1 MPQRKRE
8 AVING
13 QGKSHMGFPGRKTQ
27 RPLNLM
33 DCLWN
38 TLGLQVPVL
47 VPMAAQKS
55 VSDEKEDGF
64 QLLTE
69 TNKIPSVSAMVE
81 STQYSF
87 SVSPEDM
94 GHVCH
99 SPLLWTT
106 IKSSHHSNVLRCS
119 NKLTTRLQDKWS
131 SKVNLSLDVCSV
143 HLTLGLPCL
152 TAIPR
157 AVLSLPCCN
166 YSSVCTNHLFQQ
178 NRLESDN
185 TNTSSPETAQPLCSS
200 WMPLGVAHP
209 PV

>member
-1 MPQRKRE
+1 
-8 AVING
+8 
-13 QGKSHMGFPGRKTQ
+13 MGFPGRKTQ

-99 SPLLWTT
+99 SPLL
-106 IKSSHHSNVLRCS
+106 
-119 NKLTTRLQDKWS
+119 
-131 SKVNLSLDVCSV
+131 
-143 HLTLGLPCL
+143 
-152 TAIPR
+152 
-157 AVLSLPCCN
+157 
-166 YSSVCTNHLFQQ
+166 
-178 NRLESDN
+178 
-185 TNTSSPETAQPLCSS
+185 
-200 WMPLGVAHP
+200 
-209 PV
+209 